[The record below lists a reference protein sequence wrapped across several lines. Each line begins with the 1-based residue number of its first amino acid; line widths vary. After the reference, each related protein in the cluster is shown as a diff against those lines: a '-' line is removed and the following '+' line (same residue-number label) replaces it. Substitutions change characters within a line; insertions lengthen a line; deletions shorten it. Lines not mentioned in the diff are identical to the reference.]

1 MQARRHT
8 EIFCGCAAKET
19 TMSDELEKE
28 ALRLQ
33 RDLAMNVAEGTSVER
48 DMALAQRNRLA
59 AERSAIAAQRD
70 AAQIHAAVEEGHA
83 QSSTS
88 ALYVLLAVGVLALI
102 IFAVVY
108 FNRPAPQ
115 PSTTVVL
122 PGQSAPVAAS
132 TPMVLPASPTPAP
145 APVQPPVVITRP
157 APAPIIV
164 NSPPPV
170 VVVTPS
176 APASAPA
183 AADPGSSPPASADPA
198 PAAGGNGAATTP

>member
-1 MQARRHT
+1 
-8 EIFCGCAAKET
+8 
-19 TMSDELEKE
+19 MSDELEKE

-33 RDLAMNVAEGTSVER
+33 RDLAINVAEGTSVER
-48 DMALAQRNRLA
+48 DLALAQRNRLA
-59 AERSAIAAQRD
+59 AEQSVIAAQRD
-70 AAQIHAAVEEGHA
+70 AAQTHAAVEEGHA
-83 QSSTS
+83 QSSTN
-88 ALYVLLAVGVLALI
+88 ALYALLAAGVLALI

-122 PGQSAPVAAS
+122 PGQSAPVATSA
-132 TPMVLPASPTPAP
+132 PMVLPASPTPAP
-145 APVQPPVVITRP
+145 APVLPPVVITRTSP

-176 APASAPA
+176 APAPVSAPP
-183 AADPGSSPPASADPA
+183 AADTSSPPPASADTA
-198 PAAGGNGAATTP
+198 PATGGYGTATTP

>member
-1 MQARRHT
+1 
-8 EIFCGCAAKET
+8 
-19 TMSDELEKE
+19 MSDELEKE

>member
-1 MQARRHT
+1 
-8 EIFCGCAAKET
+8 
-19 TMSDELEKE
+19 MSDELEKE

-48 DMALAQRNRLA
+48 DLALAQRNRLA
-59 AERSAIAAQRD
+59 AERSVIAAQRD

-132 TPMVLPASPTPAP
+132 SPMVLPASPTPAP

-157 APAPIIV
+157 APAPAPIIV

-176 APASAPA
+176 APAAAPASAPV
-183 AADPGSSPPASADPA
+183 AADPGNSPPASADPA
-198 PAAGGNGAATTP
+198 PATGGNGAATTP

>member
-1 MQARRHT
+1 
-8 EIFCGCAAKET
+8 
-19 TMSDELEKE
+19 MSDELEKE

-59 AERSAIAAQRD
+59 AEQSVIAAQRD
-70 AAQIHAAVEEGHA
+70 AAQTHAAVEEGHA
-83 QSSTS
+83 QSSTN
-88 ALYVLLAVGVLALI
+88 ALYALLAAVVLALI
-102 IFAVVY
+102 IFGVVY

-122 PGQSAPVAAS
+122 PGQPAPVAAS
-132 TPMVLPASPTPAP
+132 SPMVLPASPTPSA
-145 APVQPPVVITRP
+145 APVQPPVVITRT
-157 APAPIIV
+157 APAPVIV

-176 APASAPA
+176 APPSAPA
-183 AADPGSSPPASADPA
+183 PAPASEPAAIDPGSSPPASADTVPA
-198 PAAGGNGAATTP
+198 TGGSGAATTP